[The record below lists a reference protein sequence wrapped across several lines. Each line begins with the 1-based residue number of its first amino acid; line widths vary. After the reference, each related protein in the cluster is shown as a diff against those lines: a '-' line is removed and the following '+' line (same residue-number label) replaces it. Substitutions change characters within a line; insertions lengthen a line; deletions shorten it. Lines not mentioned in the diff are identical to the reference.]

1 MGDTTIKN
9 VDFGHSPQIVE
20 SFVAVEATCP
30 PAEVRGRDDGPARIH
45 LAR

>member
-1 MGDTTIKN
+1 MGDTTI
-9 VDFGHSPQIVE
+9 IV
-20 SFVAVEATCP
+20 AAEATCP